1 MIVSETTSSVNSNV
15 PSNNQLSSYATG
27 PGMGDHPKSV
37 QLRTG
42 GGGDFMTYALTPSL
56 FMFLPAFLFYSV
68 LFICRN

>member
-15 PSNNQLSSYATG
+15 PSNNKLSSYATG

-42 GGGDFMTYALTPSL
+42 GGGGGVRFHDVRTYTIPFHVFASI
-56 FMFLPAFLFYSV
+56 FLL
-68 LFICRN
+68 